1 MGAGS
6 SVRAPLEVI
15 CQINEKSSGLM
26 AKYEAIE
33 AAVAGGETTWETLSA
48 EHEEDLQEVVE
59 ALKGA
64 AFFNSHPTTLDKP
77 DKRGGDEDAM
87 YHYATLLSLGRGVEQ
102 NDDTAVYYLREGTR
116 RNHPMCMFSL
126 GCMYYDDRGVGEKKG
141 GKFFNQFR
149 GVKLWK
155 DVVASNNF
163 VPAYL
168 RLAEAYKT
176 GVGVMKPDPALAFEY
191 YAKATNSHVADAF
204 SELAEMYEKG
214 SGGMVKDEAKAAQQ
228 YQFSVDQGNDKA
240 KYNLGHMY
248 MDGRGVAQD
257 KSKGEAL
264 FKEAVTNGNAN
275 AQYHQA
281 ILLSRRKGTDVFKA
295 IGLLTHSARKGH
307 AKARQ
312 QLDRIRAGEPI
323 LDEEIPD
330 DAPKASKSK
339 FKFQKG
345 VAGLM
350 LGGAAKMNEA
360 AAAAA
365 GASGPSSAGGG
376 AGGTG
381 AGAAVTPTKGEE
393 AAGFDWEGKP
403 LDARGEPVKKSAE
416 PWSPFSPMS
425 ATLSSMAKGAK
436 SMVSSLAKKMPTRY
450 RTSKVTPTKAITQ
463 KGT

>member
-1 MGAGS
+1 MGAGQS
-6 SVRAPLEVI
+6 SRAPLSLDSPGSE
-15 CQINEKSSGLM
+15 LLP
-26 AKYEAIE
+26 KYESIEQLVEQGE
-33 AAVAGGETTWETLSA
+33 AAWDSLSA
-48 EHEEDLQEVVE
+48 EQQRDMDEVIA
-59 ALKGA
+59 ALKSA
-64 AFFNSHPTTLDKP
+64 ADFNPMKEEKE
-77 DKRGGDEDAM
+77 KRGGDEDAM
-87 YHYATLLSLGRGVEQ
+87 YHLAVVLADGKGCKREEQQAVVFLKEGSQRGHLMCRFFLGEMYYFNRGVPA
-102 NDDTAVYYLREGTR
+102 NNAKY
-116 RNHPMCMFSL
+116 
-126 GCMYYDDRGVGEKKG
+126 
-141 GKFFNQFR
+141 FNQFK

-155 DVVASNNF
+155 DVAEAQTY
-163 VPAYL
+163 VPAFE

-176 GVGVMKPDPALAFEY
+176 GIGVMEADPVKAADY
-191 YAKATNSHVADAF
+191 YAKATNSHVADAY

>member
-228 YQFSVDQGNDKA
+228 YQFSSEQGNNKA
-240 KYNLGHMY
+240 KYQLGGMY
-248 MDGRGVAQD
+248 IDGRGVAQD
-257 KSKGEAL
+257 KSKGDAL
-264 FKEAVTNGNAN
+264 FKESLEKGYAN

-281 ILLSRRKGTDVFKA
+281 IVLARKKGSDVFKA
-295 IGLLTHSARKGH
+295 IGLLNH
-307 AKARQ
+307 AARQ
-312 QLDRIRAGEPI
+312 GHKKAMLQIQRIKSGEQI
-323 LDEEIPD
+323 VDDEIP
-330 DAPKASKSK
+330 AEKPVTKAG
-339 FKFQKG
+339 FRFQKG
-345 VAGLM
+345 ISKIM
-350 LGGAAKMNEA
+350 LGAAKVADAKPA
-360 AAAAA
+360 AAEDSAAA
-365 GASGPSSAGGG
+365 
-376 AGGTG
+376 
-381 AGAAVTPTKGEE
+381 K
-393 AAGFDWEGKP
+393 FDWEGKP
-403 LDARGEPVKKSAE
+403 LDKAEAKKVAE
-416 PWSPFSPMS
+416 PWSPLSPLS
-425 ATLSSMAKGAK
+425 ATAA
-436 SMVSSLAKKMPTRY
+436 SLAKAASGAISSI
-450 RTSKVTPTKAITQ
+450 TSKITGATQIPAKPRYTKEGVA
-463 KGT
+463 